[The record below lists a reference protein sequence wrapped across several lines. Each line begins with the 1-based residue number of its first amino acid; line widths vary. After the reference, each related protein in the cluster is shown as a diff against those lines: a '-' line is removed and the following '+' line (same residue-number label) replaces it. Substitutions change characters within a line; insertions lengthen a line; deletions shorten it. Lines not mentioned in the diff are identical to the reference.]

1 MAEREAQPG
10 DCVALPESRL
20 VLPRVDLEDVRHRGR
35 DELAVELLVLG
46 GEADVATTDVERE
59 EGRPVVERRYKS
71 VHVRRRAASE
81 WLRPGRVGRVE
92 VAGPRLDD
100 RERARVVETDDRRA
114 VPTRGQADDRPSGPR
129 TDRAEVRVDVA
140 GKLARDVVLPVAAE
154 APVQVFGIGFG
165 VARALR
171 EH

>member
-20 VLPRVDLEDVRHRGR
+20 VLPRVDLEDVRHLGR

-46 GEADVATTDVERE
+46 GEADVATPDVERE
-59 EGRPVVERRYKS
+59 ERCPVVERRYEG
-71 VHVRRRAASE
+71 VRVRRRATSE

-100 RERARVVETDDRRA
+100 RERARMMQADDRRA
-114 VPTRGQADDRPSGPR
+114 ISTGG
-129 TDRAEVRVDVA
+129 
-140 GKLARDVVLPVAAE
+140 
-154 APVQVFGIGFG
+154 
-165 VARALR
+165 
-171 EH
+171 